1 MFKQTIEDQTI
12 EVMGHLGLTRQ
23 MTRLEFVQRWVA
35 LASDLLAIDIDIRAA
50 TAHEAGKAWD
60 RMWRAENTELDQGD
74 F

>member
-1 MFKQTIEDQTI
+1 
-12 EVMGHLGLTRQ
+12 